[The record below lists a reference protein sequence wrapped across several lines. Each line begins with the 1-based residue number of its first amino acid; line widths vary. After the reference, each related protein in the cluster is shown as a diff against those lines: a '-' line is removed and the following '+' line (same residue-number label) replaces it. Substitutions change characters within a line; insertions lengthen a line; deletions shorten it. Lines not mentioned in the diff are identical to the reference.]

1 MTWGPFLR
9 VEIAQEFAG
18 LERAEWPV
26 GFGRWMP
33 NRERSENAAAND
45 VPPEV
50 IEAHDRE
57 EERRRGIRRREENR
71 TELQAY
77 WRERGR
83 LRREAKRL
91 AKGAA

>member
-9 VEIAQEFAG
+9 VEIAQEFAA

-26 GFGRWMP
+26 GFGPWMP
-33 NRERSENAAAND
+33 KRERSADRAAQAI
-45 VPPEV
+45 PAEV
-50 IEAHDRE
+50 IDAHARE
-57 EERRRGIRRREENR
+57 EERQRGIRRREEKR
-71 TELQAY
+71 AELRVY

-83 LRREAKRL
+83 QRREAKL